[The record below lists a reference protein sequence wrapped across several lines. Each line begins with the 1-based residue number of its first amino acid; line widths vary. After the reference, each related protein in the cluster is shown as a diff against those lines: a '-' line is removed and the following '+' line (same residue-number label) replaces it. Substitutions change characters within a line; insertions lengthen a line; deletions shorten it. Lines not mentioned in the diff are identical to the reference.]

1 MSYLQQGTHRN
12 ETSTEDFRQGRQ
24 NTAGRT
30 DIFKRLLREKLEQ
43 ILVTSQRKLW
53 EAYGNSV
60 RDSQAEAT

>member
-30 DIFKRLLREKLEQ
+30 DIFKKLLREKSEQ
-43 ILVTSQRKLW
+43 ILVTSQRKL
-53 EAYGNSV
+53 
-60 RDSQAEAT
+60 